1 MRPTRITRR
10 TALRGLGV
18 SIALPLL
25 EAFLPRTTG
34 AESAD
39 PPWRLAFVYAPNGK
53 HMSDWTPA
61 AEGAGFDLPPTLRPL
76 EKVRDQVLVLSG
88 LAQRTADPGPDGP
101 GDHARAMATFL
112 TGVRPHKTSGSDVR
126 VGPSVDQVAAAVLG
140 KATRLPSL
148 EVGCEGG
155 KTAGTCDNGYS
166 CAYQTNLSWRTAT
179 VPMPKE
185 VDPRLVFER
194 LFGDRAGADADAAR
208 AKRDR
213 DRSSVLDFVAEDT
226 RYLRDRLGGSDS
238 RKLDEYLTAVREVE
252 ARIQKAQPA
261 VQVGRDKLVRPTGVP
276 EDFRDHARLL
286 AELITLAFQADLTR
300 VATFVLGNDGSN
312 RSYREAGVTDGHHD
326 ISHHGGD
333 PAKHEKLRAVNGLH
347 VARLADVLERLKAI
361 PEGNGSLLDRCLIV
375 YGSGISD
382 GDRHNHDDLPILVAG
397 GGLRGGRHIRYPA
410 GTPLCNLY
418 LSLLDRVGVKADRF
432 GDGAGRLAGLDR

>member
-1 MRPTRITRR
+1 
-10 TALRGLGV
+10 V
-18 SIALPLL
+18 
-25 EAFLPRTTG
+25 
-34 AESAD
+34 
-39 PPWRLAFVYAPNGK
+39 FVYAPNGK
-53 HMSDWTPA
+53 HMPDWTPK
-61 AEGAGFDLPPTLRPL
+61 AEGPDFELPPTLQPL
-76 EKVRDQVLVLSG
+76 ANVRQSVTILSG

-126 VGPSVDQVAAAVLG
+126 VGPSIDQVAAMVLG
-140 KATRLPSL
+140 EKTRLPSL
-148 EVGCEGG
+148 EIGCEGG
-155 KTAGTCDNGYS
+155 KPAGTCDNGYS

-194 LFGDRAGADADAAR
+194 LFGDRVGAGADAAR
-208 AKRDR
+208 AKREWDHR
-213 DRSSVLDFVAEDT
+213 SVLDFVAEDT
-226 RYLRDRLGGSDS
+226 RHLRDRLDGPDR

-252 ARIQKAQPA
+252 ARIHRAQP
-261 VQVGRDKLVRPTGVP
+261 VVEIDRNKLVRPTGVP
-276 EDFRDHARLL
+276 EDYREHARLL

-312 RSYREAGVTDGHHD
+312 RSYREVGVTEGHHD

-333 PAKHEKLRAVNGLH
+333 PAKHDKLRAVNRLH
-347 VARLADVLERLKAI
+347 VARLGALLERMKAI
-361 PEGNGSLLDRCLIV
+361 PEGNGCLLDQCLVV

-397 GGLRGGRHIRYPA
+397 RGVHGGRHIRYPA

-418 LSLLDRVGVKADRF
+418 LSLLDRVEVKADRF
-432 GDGAGRLAGLDR
+432 GDSTDRLAGLFR